1 LRLEVDL
8 HLFQGNSH
16 NKLVGGRVVFKEC
29 YVCPKVRRVWEKDRS
44 QLILDAV
51 DVAVILIINR
61 NLFVHPA
68 VMALL
73 QK

>member
-1 LRLEVDL
+1 
-8 HLFQGNSH
+8 
-16 NKLVGGRVVFKEC
+16 
-29 YVCPKVRRVWEKDRS
+29 KVRRVWEKDRS

-61 NLFVHPA
+61 NLFVHP
-68 VMALL
+68 VGMALL